1 MWDWPV
7 ATPMTAPVR
16 GAADAPESTHPPPAL
31 RSCCIIWVLA
41 TGDVPP
47 NDRFTHGLLPMDTL
61 LAADDILNVRSY
73 IVKKFTPRQLSGVY
87 CIHVNWTRGRSVPF
101 DPPAGH
107 SI

>member
-7 ATPMTAPVR
+7 ATPMTARVR
-16 GAADAPESTHPPPAL
+16 GAADAPESHGL
-31 RSCCIIWVLA
+31 GHRGGS
-41 TGDVPP
+41 P

-87 CIHVNWTRGRSVPF
+87 CIHVNWTRRS
-101 DPPAGH
+101 
-107 SI
+107 